1 MEHHHSQSQAAKHL
15 TEGESITVQEMAD
28 SMGNKLREMV
38 AKEKEQKQQAKDQR
52 SMEIER
58 EGMNRQLERRIVE
71 EESNGKQLIK
81 LQYI

>member
-1 MEHHHSQSQAAKHL
+1 MEHHHSQSEAAKHL

-28 SMGNKLREMV
+28 SMGNRLQEMV
-38 AKEKEQKQQAKDQR
+38 SKEKDRKQQAKDQR

-58 EGMNRQLERRIVE
+58 EGMKKQLERRVTE
-71 EESNGKQLIK
+71 EDSYGKHFIK